1 MANDNSEIQR
11 RIDLLQEHKRW
22 ECIKCIVSL
31 IASHQKYRILYMK
44 SYVEAKALV
53 SEMIKG
59 AGLCEMSS
67 ENFKKRYQVLPG
79 MKIGEGSYGT
89 VYKGIDLVTHKPVA
103 LKILKYS
110 SKAHKD
116 DIR

>member
-67 ENFKKRYQVLPG
+67 ENFKKRYQVLQ
-79 MKIGEGSYGT
+79 SYNR
-89 VYKGIDLVTHKPVA
+89 ILLLVKSCLIA
-103 LKILKYS
+103 KILLLNYYQKS
-110 SKAHKD
+110 FQN
-116 DIR
+116 RL

>member
-1 MANDNSEIQR
+1 
-11 RIDLLQEHKRW
+11 
-22 ECIKCIVSL
+22 
-31 IASHQKYRILYMK
+31 MK

-59 AGLCEMSS
+59 AGMWEKSS

-89 VYKGIDLVTHKPVA
+89 VYKGIDLVTLKPVA
-103 LKILKYS
+103 LKILTYS
-110 SKAHKD
+110 SKAQKSE
-116 DIR
+116 IRDEAEIMKVLSQDQH